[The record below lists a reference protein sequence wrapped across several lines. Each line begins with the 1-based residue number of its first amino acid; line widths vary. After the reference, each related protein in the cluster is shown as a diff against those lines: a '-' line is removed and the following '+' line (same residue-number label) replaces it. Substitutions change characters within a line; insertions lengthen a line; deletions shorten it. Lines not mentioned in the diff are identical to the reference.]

1 MLLTPVLILPEV
13 AYCPIKSVGFSNK
26 YFWFQVSLQ
35 LATLL
40 GAESFSREK
49 FAKFLAQTFA
59 DDKITRMTR
68 GINFGEVELYIHV
81 LINYSTRK
89 LLQKLEKYSFSS
101 IV

>member
-13 AYCPIKSVGFSNK
+13 AYCSIKSVGFSNK

-89 LLQKLEKYSFSS
+89 LQKLEKYSF
-101 IV
+101 